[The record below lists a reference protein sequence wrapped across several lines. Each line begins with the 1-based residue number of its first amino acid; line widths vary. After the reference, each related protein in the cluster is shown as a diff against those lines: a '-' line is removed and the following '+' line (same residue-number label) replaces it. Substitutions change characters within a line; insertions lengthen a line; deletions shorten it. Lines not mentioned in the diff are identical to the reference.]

1 MLVSRTMALDV
12 GSARIGVAI
21 SDPLGLT
28 AQPVDTIQR
37 TGIKQDLKVIADL
50 ARKHEADAI
59 VVGLPL
65 KLDGEPGPAAASIL
79 QFVDR
84 LRAVVSLPVVTWD
97 ERLSTVQAERALLE
111 GDMSRS
117 RRRDTIDRVA
127 AAIILQSYLD
137 SRQKETRA

>member
-1 MLVSRTMALDV
+1 MALDV
-12 GSARIGVAI
+12 GTARVGVAI

-28 AQPVDTIQR
+28 AQPVATIKR
-37 TGIKQDLKVIADL
+37 TGIKQDLKTIGDL
-50 ARKHEADAI
+50 ARQHEVDAI

-84 LRAVVSLPVVTWD
+84 LRAVVTIPVVTWD

-111 GDMSRS
+111 GDMSR
-117 RRRDTIDRVA
+117 RRRRETIDKVA
-127 AAIILQSYLD
+127 AAIILQAYLD
-137 SRQKETRA
+137 SRPKETQA